1 MKQVYAY
8 CSISSEILKRAGSLP
23 ELFAKLM
30 KGDSEWLLK
39 KLQQFSKDG
48 GLSSSLLFYE
58 KSDVHDD
65 DDRAKWIDGKEVLKA
80 AKEMGI
86 L

>member
-8 CSISSEILKRAGSLP
+8 CSVSSEILKRAGSIP
-23 ELFAKLM
+23 ELLTKLM
-30 KGDSEWLLK
+30 KGDSQWLLK
-39 KLQQFSKDG
+39 KLEHLSKDG

-65 DDRAKWIDGKEVLKA
+65 DDKAKWIDGNEVLKA